1 MLHNLSLV
9 GQGIMWKH
17 LFNNLKFKFYSYPF
31 YYYIKIKICIST
43 NPNSK
48 LKKTYKICPSV

>member
-17 LFNNLKFKFYSYPF
+17 LFNNLKFKFYNYN
-31 YYYIKIKICIST
+31 KIKICIST

-48 LKKTYKICPSV
+48 LKKTYKIYPSV